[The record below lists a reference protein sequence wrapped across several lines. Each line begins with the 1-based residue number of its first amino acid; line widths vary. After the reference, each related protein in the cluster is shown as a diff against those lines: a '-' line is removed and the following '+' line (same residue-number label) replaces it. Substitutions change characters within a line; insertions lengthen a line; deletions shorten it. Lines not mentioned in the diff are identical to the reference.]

1 MKNNELNLRL
11 TIDVNYELG
20 RTSKQDLKK
29 VLTNAAEHIVDN
41 GLLTGETEADALSWD
56 YSVSE
61 TDSEI
66 CSKTKS
72 SGWITDCVPSL
83 MRDVFIDVDCDGGAV
98 IIGFWDD
105 SSKQWRV
112 TGTNCAIEIPVF
124 AWKEMPVVGLADA
137 KKAPDWTEMIIKKRL
152 DIINRSSHE

>member
-20 RTSKQDLKK
+20 RTSKQDLEK

-56 YSVSE
+56 YSVSETESE

-83 MRDVFIDVDCDGGAV
+83 MRDVFIDVDCDG
-98 IIGFWDD
+98 
-105 SSKQWRV
+105 
-112 TGTNCAIEIPVF
+112 
-124 AWKEMPVVGLADA
+124 
-137 KKAPDWTEMIIKKRL
+137 
-152 DIINRSSHE
+152 

>member
-1 MKNNELNLRL
+1 MKKDELFLQL
-11 TIDVNYELG
+11 TIDVHYELG
-20 RTSKQDLKK
+20 RTSKQDLEK
-29 VLTNAAEHIVDN
+29 VLTKAAGHIVDN

-124 AWKEMPVVGLADA
+124 AWKEMPVVGLTEA

-152 DIINRSSHE
+152 DLCSQL